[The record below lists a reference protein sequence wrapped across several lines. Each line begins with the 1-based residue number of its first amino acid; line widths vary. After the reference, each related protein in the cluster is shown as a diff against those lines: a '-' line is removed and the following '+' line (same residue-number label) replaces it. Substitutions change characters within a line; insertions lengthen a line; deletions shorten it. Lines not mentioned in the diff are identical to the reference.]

1 MSSGGLKHMRIE
13 VQVAEEA
20 WDMNQAAISME
31 GAVAMIEG
39 GGMLSSK
46 EKVRQCSEVFS
57 EHTPLVHFH
66 HI

>member
-1 MSSGGLKHMRIE
+1 
-13 VQVAEEA
+13 
-20 WDMNQAAISME
+20 MNQAAIRME